1 MLEREDILLKAL
13 DDCYRE
19 MFARAQPMADWDN
32 LVEEYKSGK
41 IKKDETVYNRHYL
54 SPEEF
59 QYIENKYME
68 AYRIASEWKDNVDY
82 VKEYL
87 EKGGYKD
94 KYFEPYTDENG
105 IFHSGYRGVEKT
117 APLYDQIKEI
127 LFDEFGENWHEILDK
142 KAQKVTNKVMELI
155 NNCKNYY
162 KFNADEMK
170 WRNSLFLGAS
180 PTCNKETVKK
190 WWKDNYNVDIEIEDR
205 NPLLFYEY
213 DYYGDDI
220 DEVMTDA
227 YGKNWKEYWW
237 NKYKEQQKEKE
248 EEREKFLNKIKETSY
263 APEE

>member
-1 MLEREDILLKAL
+1 MLDREEILCKAL

-19 MFARAQPMADWDN
+19 MFAKAQPMADWDN
-32 LVEEYKSGK
+32 LAEEYKSGK
-41 IKKDETVYNRHYL
+41 IGKDEMIYNRHYL

-59 QYIENKYME
+59 TYIKNKYME
-68 AYRIASEWKDNVDY
+68 AYRIASEWKDNIDY
-82 VKEYL
+82 LKEYL

-94 KYFEPYTDENG
+94 KYVDSYTDKNG
-105 IFHSGYRGVEKT
+105 IFHSGYRGVEKN
-117 APLYDQIKEI
+117 APMYDQIKEI
-127 LFDEFGENWHEILDK
+127 LSDVSDDK
-142 KAQKVTNKVMELI
+142 VREVTDKVMELI
-155 NNCKNYY
+155 NNCQNFY

-237 NKYKEQQKEKE
+237 DKYKEQQEKKEQ
-248 EEREKFLNKIKETSY
+248 EKQELLNKFKETSY